1 MKIEELS
8 QIEIVS
14 RIDDLLC
21 RLPMF
26 IYAEVSIVH
35 SGDEAPY
42 VHARI
47 EKWEEANDEANKGV
61 SYIDSTF
68 WDEDF
73 VIRLDTEY
81 SLVIEILEAIE
92 RKVNAYVEYC
102 HKMVDKEGKN
112 NEERLGEYATWVA
125 FDTAKTE
132 VVAVGEDFYNSFA
145 DEYQKGDIIILK
157 APKNE
162 VRLPF

>member
-14 RIDDLLC
+14 RIDDLLY

-26 IYAEVSIVH
+26 ICGEVSIVH
-35 SGDEAPY
+35 SGNEAPY

-47 EKWEEANDEANKGV
+47 EEWKEANDDANKGV
-61 SYIDSTF
+61 GRIDSTF

-73 VIRLDTEY
+73 VIKQDTEY
-81 SLVIEILEAIE
+81 SIVVEILEAIE

-102 HKMVDKEGKN
+102 HKKMDDADRY

>member
-14 RIDDLLC
+14 RISDLLC

-26 IYAEVSIVH
+26 IYGEVRIVH
-35 SGDEAPY
+35 SGNDAPY

-47 EKWEEANDEANKGV
+47 EKWEEANDEANKDV
-61 SYIDSTF
+61 PYIDEIF
-68 WDEDF
+68 WDDDF
-73 VIRLDTEY
+73 VITQDMEFK
-81 SLVIEILEAIE
+81 LVIELLESIE
-92 RKVNAYVEYC
+92 TKVNAYIEYW
-102 HKMVDKEGKN
+102 HKKMDKADRD
-112 NEERLGEYATWVA
+112 NEEMLGEYATWVA

-145 DEYQKGDIIILK
+145 DEYQKGDVIILK

-162 VRLPF
+162 IRLPF

>member
-1 MKIEELS
+1 MKIEELT

-14 RIDDLLC
+14 RIADLLSG
-21 RLPMF
+21 LPMF
-26 IYAEVSIVH
+26 IYGEVSIVH
-35 SGDEAPY
+35 SGEEAPY
-42 VHARI
+42 VRARI
-47 EKWEEANDEANKGV
+47 EKWEEANDEANKDV
-61 SYIDSTF
+61 SYIDEIF

-73 VIRLDTEY
+73 VIRQDMECT
-81 SLVIEILEAIE
+81 LVVEILESIE
-92 RKVNAYVEYC
+92 TKVNAYIEYW
-102 HKMVDKEGKN
+102 HKKMDKADKD

-132 VVAVGEDFYNSFA
+132 VVAVGDDYYNSFA
-145 DEYQKGDIIILK
+145 DEHQKGDVIILK

>member
-14 RIDDLLC
+14 RIDDLLDG
-21 RLPMF
+21 LPMF
-26 IYAEVSIVH
+26 IYGEVGIVH
-35 SGDEAPY
+35 SGNEAPY
-42 VHARI
+42 IHARI
-47 EKWEEANDEANKGV
+47 EKWEEANNEANKDV

-73 VIRLDTEY
+73 VIRLDMEY

-92 RKVNAYVEYC
+92 RKVNAYVEYW
-102 HKMVDKEGKN
+102 HKKIDEADRHD
-112 NEERLGEYATWVA
+112 EESLGEHATWVA

-132 VVAVGEDFYNSFA
+132 VVAVREDFYNSFA
-145 DEYQKGDIIILK
+145 GEYQKGDVIILK
-157 APKNE
+157 SPKNE